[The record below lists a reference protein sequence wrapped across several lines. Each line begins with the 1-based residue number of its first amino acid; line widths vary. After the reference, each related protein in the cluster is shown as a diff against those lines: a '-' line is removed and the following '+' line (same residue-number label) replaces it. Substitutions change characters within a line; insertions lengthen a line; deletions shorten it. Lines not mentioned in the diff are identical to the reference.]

1 MLLRN
6 FRLDTTAIRFLV
18 LNSKIYPS
26 RNSNFSGIVKPPN
39 LAKPGIWLIQNL
51 QGCPAIAKFLL
62 VSHANHVPW
71 LLASS
76 RSRPMTANFKL
87 AASKDRQYFT
97 ISGVERG
104 EDSRVLHVIKTAQS
118 YTHGAMCGAVLVLST
133 SESWNDLECII
144 WFLCYFRNFSAA
156 ILNPGLVQSYH

>member
-6 FRLDTTAIRFLV
+6 FWLDTTAIRFLV
-18 LNSKIYPS
+18 LNSKIYPN

-51 QGCPAIAKFLL
+51 QGCPAIAKVLL

-87 AASKDRQYFT
+87 ASKDRQYFT

-133 SESWNDLECII
+133 SESWNDLEFGMYIMYHLDS
-144 WFLCYFRNFSAA
+144 FGLSA
-156 ILNPGLVQSYH
+156 ISGISLLPF